1 MSTTVEKIL
10 NELQETWKATAL
22 IVADSLGLEPGIAVA
37 MLNNQVKTG
46 NVKCLNGFYSIT
58 EKGRDYYPEA
68 SVPAKTKKPLKPRPA
83 HTAKAEPVK
92 KAEVNPTPPP
102 VLVAKQ
108 PAKEITEKPKVIWGT
123 DDFLTLSIPTPEYL
137 TKQIRKHE
145 ANARRLK
152 KLRATIRSLQRQNVQ
167 AVRHV

>member
-10 NELQETWKATAL
+10 NELQEVGKATAL

-46 NVKCLNGFYSIT
+46 NVVCLNGFYSIT
-58 EKGRDYYPEA
+58 EKGRDYSPETA
-68 SVPAKTKKPLKPRPA
+68 APAKTKKSVKPRP
-83 HTAKAEPVK
+83 VK
-92 KAEVNPTPPP
+92 MASASKAEVIP
-102 VLVAKQ
+102 VPVVAEQ
-108 PAKEITEKPKVIWGT
+108 PATETTELPKVIWGA
-123 DDFLTLSIPTPEYL
+123 DDFLTLNIPTPEYL

-145 ANARRLK
+145 ANAKRLK
-152 KLRATIRSLQRQNVQ
+152 KLRTTIRSLQRQNAQ

>member
-10 NELQETWKATAL
+10 NELQEVGKATAL

-37 MLNNQVKTG
+37 MLNSQVKTG
-46 NVKCLNGFYSIT
+46 NVACLNGFYSIT
-58 EKGRDYYPEA
+58 EKGRDYSPETA
-68 SVPAKTKKPLKPRPA
+68 APAKTKKPSKTSPA
-83 HTAKAEPVK
+83 KVASANKSEVVPVPVAE
-92 KAEVNPTPPP
+92 
-102 VLVAKQ
+102 Q
-108 PAKEITEKPKVIWGT
+108 PAKEIAELPKVIWGA

-152 KLRATIRSLQRQNVQ
+152 KLRSTIRSLQRQNVQ

>member
-10 NELQETWKATAL
+10 NELQETGKATAL
-22 IVADSLGLEPGIAVA
+22 IVADSLGLEPDIAVA

-58 EKGRDYYPEA
+58 EKGRDYSPEA
-68 SVPAKTKKPLKPRPA
+68 SVPAKTNKPLKPRPA
-83 HTAKAEPVK
+83 RPAKAEPVK
-92 KAEVNPTPPP
+92 KAEVTPTQPPA
-102 VLVAKQ
+102 LV
-108 PAKEITEKPKVIWGT
+108 VIWSD
-123 DDFLTLSIPTPEYL
+123 DDFLTLSIPTPESL

>member
-10 NELQETWKATAL
+10 NELQEVGKATAL

-37 MLNNQVKTG
+37 MLNSQVKTG
-46 NVKCLNGFYSIT
+46 NVACLNGFYSIT
-58 EKGRDYYPEA
+58 EKGRDYSPETGA
-68 SVPAKTKKPLKPRPA
+68 PAKTKKPVKTRPA
-83 HTAKAEPVK
+83 KVVSAKKSEVVPVPVAE
-92 KAEVNPTPPP
+92 
-102 VLVAKQ
+102 Q
-108 PAKEITEKPKVIWGT
+108 PAKEITELPKVIWGA

-152 KLRATIRSLQRQNVQ
+152 KLRTTIRSLQRQNAQ